1 MKNCLVLLLL
11 GAMLFPV
18 ACDKDESHKKRV
30 FWATVTGERTAGQK
44 VTETRTAIP
53 EDKTNLQW
61 LAKYTYAFH
70 CWYND
75 PIQGLRTTSRGF
87 NNNPIDD
94 PWRQRDTIQGKLFWF
109 GEDVITD
116 GKIGWVFEA
125 FDIVFVAAYV
135 ESAGRYMSEWYASG
149 GGSPTWEDVNPGID
163 RADYVLEFDT
173 VAYIPNRL
181 VRETRDLSKA
191 ALDRGD
197 TLACMKV
204 FDETLKY
211 YPITGAEYRELQA
224 RGEN

>member
-11 GAMLFPV
+11 GAMLFAV
-18 ACDKDESHKKRV
+18 ACDKDESRKKRV
-30 FWATVTGERTAGQK
+30 FWATVTGERIAGQK
-44 VTETRTAIP
+44 APATRTAIP
-53 EDKTNLQW
+53 EDKTNPQW
-61 LAKYTYAFH
+61 LAKYTCQFH
-70 CWYND
+70 CWYDD
-75 PIQGLRTTSRGF
+75 PQYGLLPVSRGF
-87 NNNPIDD
+87 NTNAIDD

-125 FDIVFVAAYV
+125 FDIVFVARYV
-135 ESAGRYMSEWYASG
+135 PEAERYINEWFSEPNSG
-149 GGSPTWEDVNPGID
+149 TWEELNPGID
-163 RADYVLEFDT
+163 PFDYEQVLDT